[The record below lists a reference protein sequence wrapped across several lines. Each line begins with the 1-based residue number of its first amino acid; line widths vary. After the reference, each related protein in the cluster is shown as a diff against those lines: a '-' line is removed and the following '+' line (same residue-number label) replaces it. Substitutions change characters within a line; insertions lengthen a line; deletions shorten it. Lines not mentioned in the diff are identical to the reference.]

1 MDATALLT
9 HPSLPGLQLELGISL
24 SPMDTAHAEP
34 PTSLGIS
41 LESCLDLIWISEQQ
55 ELAMSADRQR
65 WRGRKRALSRVLMC
79 TSLARGWFPCGAP
92 HPTSHPSPAG
102 VRHRGAERSGR
113 SQLPNRKG
121 WVWVWV

>member
-24 SPMDTAHAEP
+24 YPMAMAHAEP
-34 PTSLGIS
+34 PTSLGTS

-65 WRGRKRALSRVLMC
+65 WRGRKRAL
-79 TSLARGWFPCGAP
+79 LAGADAHLTDTRLVP
-92 HPTSHPSPAG
+92 MWSSPSHVPYFSCRRAAPG
-102 VRHRGAERSGR
+102 S
-113 SQLPNRKG
+113 
-121 WVWVWV
+121 